1 MQAQAADAFVRHI
14 VADMGLE
21 VAEAKSGIKRVNDG
35 FDFLGF
41 TVQGRF
47 LRPRP
52 AALARF
58 KDRVRALTR
67 RQAPV
72 SLRQMIEDLNPVIRG
87 WGHYFAAGTVASLF
101 DDLDKWI
108 RMRLRSKVR
117 GTKARLV
124 SSHKMPTRVFTGL
137 GLVSLVDLRQAKLSP
152 G

>member
-1 MQAQAADAFVRHI
+1 VEAQAADAFVRHI

-21 VAEAKSGIKRVNDG
+21 VADAKSGIKRVSDG

-58 KDRVRALTR
+58 KDRVRARTR

-72 SLRQMIEDLNPVIRG
+72 SLRQMIADLNPIIRG
-87 WGHYFAAGTVASLF
+87 WGNYFGVGTVASLF

-117 GTKARLV
+117 GSKARLV
-124 SSHKMPTRVFTGL
+124 SSQKMPTRVLAGL
-137 GLVSLVDLRQAKLSP
+137 GLVSLVDLRNAQLSP
-152 G
+152 R